1 MRIKYIIFFGWIE
14 LPKSR
19 KEEKERKETDKF
31 TMKPYTLKTIS
42 RHQHLLLNQK
52 GLILCINLMIAIH

>member
-1 MRIKYIIFFGWIE
+1 MFILGDAYKIYDFFFGWIE

-31 TMKPYTLKTIS
+31 TMKPYTLKQSADI
-42 RHQHLLLNQK
+42 NIYY
-52 GLILCINLMIAIH
+52 LI